1 MSGLDRSDQPVGFS
15 GFWQSV
21 RATVGNAVGTKGESM
36 NDSKTLRAWWNDPVD
51 YRWLVHTLAARSAL
65 GPLKVLIGVAG
76 AAIAVMGAVIAG
88 TPVGPAGDP
97 GIASTLGVLCGTLW
111 ALRWWLLSWPSKT
124 ESLALIGG
132 ADVLFTMEFLQ
143 VPDRLFGAM
152 GAVLLVVTGS
162 YLGFFHSAR
171 ALAAHSAWSLL
182 SVIVFSVRIATGGGD
197 IRLAYAVGLL
207 LFVSV
212 VSALPALQLLYWLLR
227 TESLSDPLTELL
239 NRRGLEIRLPL
250 MVDRFPAICVMSFDL
265 DRFKSVNDTWGHRVG
280 DTVLVRTARRL
291 HAAAGETAVVAR
303 TGGEEFVVA
312 APMDAAAAR
321 AEAERLRRV
330 VADPPETAV
339 EVTASVGVA
348 VFDATTCPGWPR
360 PTPDRL
366 LQSAD
371 AAMYRAKQS
380 GGNLVVVDE
389 LTPPRDHRHPTPG

>member
-1 MSGLDRSDQPVGFS
+1 M
-15 GFWQSV
+15 
-21 RATVGNAVGTKGESM
+21 GNAVRTKGESM

-51 YRWLVHTLAARSAL
+51 YRWLVRTLAARAAL

-76 AAIAVMGAVIAG
+76 VGIAVMGAVIAG
-88 TPVGPAGDP
+88 TPVGPPGRP
-97 GIASTLGVLCGTLW
+97 GIASTVGVACGALW
-111 ALRWWLLSWPSKT
+111 ALRWWLLRWPSKT
-124 ESLALIGG
+124 ESLVLIGC
-132 ADVLFTMEFLQ
+132 ADVLFTLEFLQ
-143 VPDRLFGAM
+143 VPDRLFAAM

-182 SVIVFSVRIATGGGD
+182 SVIVFSVRIATGGQD
-197 IRLAYAVGLL
+197 VRLALAVGLL

-212 VSALPALQLLYWLLR
+212 VSALPALQILYWLLR

-239 NRRGLEIRLPL
+239 NRRGLETRLPRL
-250 MVDRFPAICVMSFDL
+250 VDQHPAICVMTLDL
-265 DRFKSVNDTWGHRVG
+265 DRFKNVNDTWGHRVG

-291 HAAAGETAVVAR
+291 HDAAGQDAVVAR

-312 APMDAAAAR
+312 APIASAAAR
-321 AEAERLRRV
+321 TEAERLRRA
-330 VADPPETAV
+330 VAEPPETAV

-348 VFDATTCPGWPR
+348 VYDASVCPRCPR
-360 PTPDRL
+360 PTPERL

-371 AAMYRAKQS
+371 SAMYRAKQS

-389 LTPPRDHRHPTPG
+389 LNPPREHEHPAPAPGSR

>member
-15 GFWQSV
+15 GFRQSV

-51 YRWLVHTLAARSAL
+51 YRWLVHTLAERSAL

-132 ADVLFTMEFLQ
+132 ADVLFTVEFLQ

-171 ALAAHSAWSLL
+171 ALAAHSVWSLL

-197 IRLAYAVGLL
+197 IRLACAVGLL

-212 VSALPALQLLYWLLR
+212 VSALPALQILYWLLR

-348 VFDATTCPGWPR
+348 VFDATTCPGCPR

-371 AAMYRAKQS
+371 AAMYRAKHS

-389 LTPPRDHRHPTPG
+389 LTPPRGHRHPTPG